1 MKKIIYQKILLDCL
15 IFFLIAIFGISSI
28 IWVFQAVNFL
38 DIMIED
44 GRNYNV
50 YILFTLLSFP
60 KIISKVLPFCIFFSF
75 SYIFIKYEMNNELII
90 FWNHGIDKIKV
101 INFFL
106 ALSFFVLL
114 FQTIML
120 TVIVPKSQ
128 EIAKNQIRTSSVDY
142 FEGLIKP
149 QKFNDTVKGLTIYA
163 EGKNSENE
171 FINVYIKKSS
181 SMSFQITFAKK
192 GVFEF
197 KGDRKILALYDGQTL
212 NNNNGKITNFKFS
225 KSDFGLENM
234 VSHVVVHRKM
244 QEQSTIGLIRCVKS
258 VYENIERKI
267 LNCQRSNPRDV
278 YKELFKR
285 LIAPFYLPLLILIA
299 SINLLI
305 SKERVE
311 YLRYRIL
318 VFLFGLLVIVI
329 SESSLGLIDNNFIKN
344 IFLVFVPLF
353 LISITYLIIFF
364 KLKFNL
370 AKT

>member
-50 YILFTLLSFP
+50 YILFTLLNFP
-60 KIISKVLPFCIFFSF
+60 KIISKVLPFCLFFSF
-75 SYIFIKYEMNNELII
+75 SYIFIKYEMNNELVI
-90 FWNHGIDKIKV
+90 FWNHGIEKIKV

-106 ALSFFVLL
+106 ILSFFVLF
-114 FQTIML
+114 FQTILL
-120 TVIVPKSQ
+120 TIIVPKSQ
-128 EIAKNQIRTSSVDY
+128 EIAKDQIRTSSVDY

-163 EGKNSENE
+163 EEKNSENE
-171 FINVYIKKSS
+171 FKNIYIKKSS
-181 SMSFQITFAKK
+181 SNAFQITFAKK
-192 GVFEF
+192 GVFEI
-197 KGDRKILALYDGQTL
+197 KGKRKILALYDGQTL
-212 NNNNGKITNFKFS
+212 NNNDGKITNFKFS

-234 VSHVVVHRKM
+234 VSHVVLHRKL
-244 QEQSTIGLIRCVKS
+244 QEQSTIGLIKCVKS
-258 VYENIERKI
+258 VYEKIEREI
-267 LNCQRSNPRDV
+267 LNCQRGNPRDV

-305 SKERVE
+305 SKEKIG
-311 YLRYRIL
+311 YLRYRFL
-318 VFLFGLLVIVI
+318 VFLYGLFVIVI
-329 SESSLGLIDNNFIKN
+329 SESSLGLVDKNFTNN
-344 IFLVFVPLF
+344 IFLILIPLI
-353 LISITYLIIFF
+353 LIIITYATILFN
-364 KLKFNL
+364 LKFNL

>member
-1 MKKIIYQKILLDCL
+1 
-15 IFFLIAIFGISSI
+15 
-28 IWVFQAVNFL
+28 
-38 DIMIED
+38 
-44 GRNYNV
+44 
-50 YILFTLLSFP
+50 
-60 KIISKVLPFCIFFSF
+60 
-75 SYIFIKYEMNNELII
+75 
-90 FWNHGIDKIKV
+90 
-101 INFFL
+101 
-106 ALSFFVLL
+106 
-114 FQTIML
+114 
-120 TVIVPKSQ
+120 
-128 EIAKNQIRTSSVDY
+128 
-142 FEGLIKP
+142 
-149 QKFNDTVKGLTIYA
+149 
-163 EGKNSENE
+163 
-171 FINVYIKKSS
+171 
-181 SMSFQITFAKK
+181 
-192 GVFEF
+192 
-197 KGDRKILALYDGQTL
+197 
-212 NNNNGKITNFKFS
+212 
-225 KSDFGLENM
+225 
-234 VSHVVVHRKM
+234 M

-258 VYENIERKI
+258 IYENIERKI